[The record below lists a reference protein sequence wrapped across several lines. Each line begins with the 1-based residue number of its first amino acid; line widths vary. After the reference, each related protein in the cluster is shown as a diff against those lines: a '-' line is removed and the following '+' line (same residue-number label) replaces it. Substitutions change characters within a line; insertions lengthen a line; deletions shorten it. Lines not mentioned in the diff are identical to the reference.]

1 MDHKYQILELNRQQ
15 NVFLARELCLH
26 QGGVRDE
33 ASQDGR
39 VDGERGE
46 VHRQNHGRQSLHIL

>member
-26 QGGVRDE
+26 QGGVRYE
-33 ASQDGR
+33 ALEDGR
-39 VDGERGE
+39 VDGECGE
-46 VHRQNHGRQSLHIL
+46 VHCSHHG